1 MKPRI
6 NNQILAEEIR
16 VIGPNG
22 ENFGILKR
30 EQALALIDPEKG
42 LDLIEIAPNAK
53 PPVAKLMN
61 YDKWRYEEEKKQ
73 KRELFLQKTKST
85 SIKHIQISPRAGQ
98 NDLEIKLKQL
108 ENFLN
113 KGYIIEIQMKLRGR
127 EKSNKEWVEQ
137 KMNDF
142 LNMITTKYK
151 VISQPKYG
159 GRGMSM
165 QIEKI
170 K

>member
-1 MKPRI
+1 LKPRI

-30 EQALALIDPEKG
+30 EQALALVDPEKG

-98 NDLEIKLKQL
+98 NDLETKLKQL

>member
-1 MKPRI
+1 LKPRI

>member
-1 MKPRI
+1 LKPRI

-22 ENFGILKR
+22 ENFGVLKR
-30 EQALALIDPEKG
+30 EQALALVDPEKG

-98 NDLEIKLKQL
+98 NDLETKLKQL

-142 LNMITTKYK
+142 LNMITVKYK